1 MERSV
6 CSAPGTRVD
15 CPVSWRSTAC
25 PDRPVSTTRTER
37 LVLCLSDARTGRSR
51 LESSLFRGS
60 DVVHDFR
67 WFMEI
72 GVAAGREEDGS
83 GDSGFHRLATGDER
97 IDGLNF
103 PTSGL
108 VGLAAA
114 ASRALLAF
122 TIDWTNPRP
131 LRR

>member
-51 LESSLFRGS
+51 SESSLFRGS
-60 DVVHDFR
+60 DVAHDLRWATVFCVDEVAALGVHDFR
-67 WFMEI
+67 KFMEI

-83 GDSGFHRLATGDER
+83 G
-97 IDGLNF
+97 
-103 PTSGL
+103 
-108 VGLAAA
+108 
-114 ASRALLAF
+114 
-122 TIDWTNPRP
+122 
-131 LRR
+131 